1 VVGQPNLEQER
12 QQVRHALVIDD
23 PSGKRVVALD
33 AATYSLGRDPTSA
46 IRLYSD
52 AVSRQHALLLR
63 VPSPS
68 GYLYKLIDGNSEGKR
83 SANGVA
89 VNGQRCFEH
98 NLQNGDVIELSSNV
112 HLTYQLFSNMSDAEF
127 AEHIQS
133 IDFVSIKSAAISGT
147 GTLLMDD
154 EVGQHIRA
162 YQQEQSNLA
171 GSEHPHMASALQR
184 EIIQPDADTLLP
196 QPMSKKSG
204 NTLLFV
210 GIGAAVL
217 IGLAVIVLF
226 VLL

>member
-1 VVGQPNLEQER
+1 MVGQPNLEQER
-12 QQVRHALVIDD
+12 QQARHALVIDD

-63 VPSPS
+63 VPSPA

-89 VNGQRCFEH
+89 VNGNRCFEH

-133 IDFVSIKSAAISGT
+133 IDFVSIKSSAISGT

-162 YQQEQSNLA
+162 YQQEQSSL
-171 GSEHPHMASALQR
+171 GSEHPQMASALQR
-184 EIIQPDADTLLP
+184 EIIQPDADTLSP
-196 QPMSKKSG
+196 QPISRKSG
-204 NTLLFV
+204 NTILFI
-210 GIGAAVL
+210 GIGAGIVIAIAVF
-217 IGLAVIVLF
+217 VLF
-226 VLL
+226 FLL